1 MKTNDYDEDALR
13 AWDEELLESLD
24 RVVDAFSSEDNLD
37 SALDDGIFSADT
49 ILSDYKGVAP
59 DQDPVLATEDVFDV
73 VPSEVNAVF
82 DYTEYTRFGLWTSE
96 TIASAADEDGPPIR
110 V

>member
-1 MKTNDYDEDALR
+1 M
-13 AWDEELLESLD
+13 
-24 RVVDAFSSEDNLD
+24 
-37 SALDDGIFSADT
+37 
-49 ILSDYKGVAP
+49 
-59 DQDPVLATEDVFDV
+59 TEDVFDV

-96 TIASAADEDGPPIR
+96 TIASAAEEACDP